1 MTALWEQQLNAISQR
16 ELNYQG
22 FMGPLNHH
30 LLALIEQAKQ
40 HIPTALQG
48 LKGQGQGYKR
58 NTAKGKSTGRK
69 PAVKKYTK
77 KTKPKT

>member
-1 MTALWEQQLNAISQR
+1 MTALWEQQLNAISLR

-22 FMGPLNHH
+22 FMQPLNKH

-48 LKGQGQGYKR
+48 LKGQGQGFKR
-58 NTAKGKSTGRK
+58 KGASRKTFRAKGSKK
-69 PAVKKYTK
+69 PAAKKYVK
-77 KTKPKT
+77 